1 MNSIKKELVLCV
13 MMDGD
18 RLPQVKELVAIT
30 VVLGTG
36 LMIKLS
42 IIYLIIGLL
51 QFLILWT
58 KNIKKNNFQSL
69 ILGLIFYP
77 ILWPCFIINR
87 LVQLSVLKRT
97 LKPFK
102 ILHFI
107 LFNEI
112 VINDDSE

>member
-1 MNSIKKELVLCV
+1 
-13 MMDGD
+13 MMGGD

-30 VVLGTG
+30 MVLGTG

-42 IIYLIIGLL
+42 ITYLIIGLL
-51 QFLILWT
+51 QFLIIR
-58 KNIKKNNFQSL
+58 IKKNTKNNCKSL

-87 LVQLSVLKRT
+87 LGQLSVLKRT

-102 ILHFI
+102 MLHFI

-112 VINDDSE
+112 IINDDNE